1 MKLSRRGRV
10 ARVLFILALL
20 VGVVSPARAAETG
33 TVSGTVFG
41 PNGDAVTNAS
51 VAIAG
56 AVLAEG
62 RTTATGANGSFRF
75 DYLLPGEYAIE
86 VASPGLGTARRLVVV
101 EVGKD
106 TQADFIVGLTVSEEL
121 TVTAATPIVDVR
133 SVEVSF
139 NIHAEMFNA
148 LPIERTYRGL
158 FQLIPGVAENR
169 SQVGPAAGGNRQDN
183 TYLMDGTNITNPGFG
198 SLSTEVSELDIA
210 EVNIKRAAI
219 SAEFGRTGGTVTNAV
234 SRSGSNQ
241 LSGIGRIDWLSK
253 HLVDAYALPR
263 ELTDRGVR
271 PGAFRDSQLTTEIGP
286 GIGVG
291 GPIVVNRIFFYGSA
305 RYSRETKWGRLNKV
319 GTALPDEQR
328 EGQEVYGKITAVPT
342 PRHQVNAGYRFRPSK
357 VEHAALDS
365 NAAPGVA
372 TNTDNGSRIASAD
385 WTHFIGGHSSLN
397 VRYLFLKENN
407 EDTPVT
413 NLGYVPPF
421 DPGNLAA
428 MGQYSDPAQADLKVG
443 GNQFTNVQNYRRHEV
458 RASFSRFMDIGRTS
472 HVLKAGGGS
481 EFAEEMLNRLT
492 NGWGLLANVTQSGV
506 PAIRA
511 RYYTRQPSQLG
522 RGTTHSLFVQDE
534 ITIAKRATIAAGVLL
549 NRDEFSQEV
558 KGSGGCPAAILFKG
572 GAAVYKSKR
581 DVCNFLRFGFGD
593 EVQPRLGA
601 SVQLREG
608 RGDKAYVNWG
618 RYYNMDQK
626 SAGRSLAPNRIF
638 QMQTFFDMSGAVLSS
653 GPLASTT
660 GKLIDPAIR
669 PTHSDEVVFGYA
681 TPLRDAYSVDVF
693 VMSRRMTNFIEDI
706 PSRLNGTAPESGP
719 FVAANL
725 PCRAFAACRSADARR
740 TYRAVTVDARRRLA
754 QGWTGD
760 VSYTWSRFEGNFDLD
775 YSSAPVFNTSSFIQD
790 GPGTNVEDPNR
801 FGPLIE
807 DRPHVFKLFGSV
819 AATSRVTASGY
830 LRVQSGTPWAARGRD
845 VPGAVMNYL
854 EPAGSHRNPVWAN
867 LDVMGAY
874 RLPLTGRASV
884 SLEMRLL
891 NVFDNQTRLSTDS
904 QQFLDFRSQP
914 TPPYI
919 APYQQ
924 PNPFFATGNAFAP
937 PRRLHVAAVFAF

>member
-1 MKLSRRGRV
+1 MTLS
-10 ARVLFILALL
+10 L
-20 VGVVSPARAAETG
+20 
-33 TVSGTVFG
+33 
-41 PNGDAVTNAS
+41 
-51 VAIAG
+51 
-56 AVLAEG
+56 
-62 RTTATGANGSFRF
+62 
-75 DYLLPGEYAIE
+75 
-86 VASPGLGTARRLVVV
+86 
-101 EVGKD
+101 
-106 TQADFIVGLTVSEEL
+106 
-121 TVTAATPIVDVR
+121 
-133 SVEVSF
+133 
-139 NIHAEMFNA
+139 
-148 LPIERTYRGL
+148 
-158 FQLIPGVAENR
+158 R
-169 SQVGPAAGGNRQDN
+169 SQVGPSAGGNRQDN

-198 SLSTEVSELDIA
+198 TLSTEVSELDIA
-210 EVNIKRAAI
+210 EINVKRAAI

-241 LSGIGRIDWLSK
+241 VAGIGRIDWLSK

-342 PRHQVNAGYRFRPSK
+342 
-357 VEHAALDS
+357 
-365 NAAPGVA
+365 
-372 TNTDNGSRIASAD
+372 
-385 WTHFIGGHSSLN
+385 
-397 VRYLFLKENN
+397 
-407 EDTPVT
+407 
-413 NLGYVPPF
+413 F

-443 GNQFTNVQNYRRHEV
+443 GNQFTNVQNYRRYEV
-458 RASFSRFMDIGRTS
+458 RGVFSRFMDIGRTS

-481 EFAEEMLNRLT
+481 EFAEETLNRLT

-534 ITIAKRATIAAGVLL
+534 ITIANRATIAAGLLL

-638 QMQTFFDMSGAVLSS
+638 QTQTFFDGSGAVLSS

-660 GKLIDPAIR
+660 GKWIDPAIR
-669 PTHSDEVVFGYA
+669 
-681 TPLRDAYSVDVF
+681 
-693 VMSRRMTNFIEDI
+693 
-706 PSRLNGTAPESGP
+706 
-719 FVAANL
+719 
-725 PCRAFAACRSADARR
+725 
-740 TYRAVTVDARRRLA
+740 
-754 QGWTGD
+754 
-760 VSYTWSRFEGNFDLD
+760 
-775 YSSAPVFNTSSFIQD
+775 
-790 GPGTNVEDPNR
+790 
-801 FGPLIE
+801 
-807 DRPHVFKLFGSV
+807 
-819 AATSRVTASGY
+819 
-830 LRVQSGTPWAARGRD
+830 
-845 VPGAVMNYL
+845 
-854 EPAGSHRNPVWAN
+854 
-867 LDVMGAY
+867 
-874 RLPLTGRASV
+874 
-884 SLEMRLL
+884 
-891 NVFDNQTRLSTDS
+891 
-904 QQFLDFRSQP
+904 
-914 TPPYI
+914 
-919 APYQQ
+919 
-924 PNPFFATGNAFAP
+924 
-937 PRRLHVAAVFAF
+937 